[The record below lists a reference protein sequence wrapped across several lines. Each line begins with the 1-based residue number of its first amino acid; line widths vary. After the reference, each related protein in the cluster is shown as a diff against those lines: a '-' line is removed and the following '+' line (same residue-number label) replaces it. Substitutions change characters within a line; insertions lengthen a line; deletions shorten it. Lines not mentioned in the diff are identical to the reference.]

1 MGGIIEQV
9 EDKYYFKLNEN
20 NIIIGAYI
28 KGINEIPEN
37 AIAVNE
43 DIWNQRLQDSSL
55 NAFVDGKLCFKDTRT
70 QKDIELEQHQQ
81 KSNLVDEYVNN
92 LIITTTSNKRFKA
105 RYSDLSSMDIILKSE
120 YPNGVIPIWKQNI
133 NGELV
138 YYENLPLSELSEVI
152 NEANKRIQAK
162 HAEVFLGIEN
172 PYNEVENEI

>member
-1 MGGIIEQV
+1 MKYYKTQNGIRAIGEKNDNSGLGDQTHLVQDDWALMTDEEVDSFLNPPKTDEEILIEQH
-9 EDKYYFKLNEN
+9 E
-20 NIIIGAYI
+20 
-28 KGINEIPEN
+28 
-37 AIAVNE
+37 
-43 DIWNQRLQDSSL
+43 
-55 NAFVDGKLCFKDTRT
+55 
-70 QKDIELEQHQQ
+70 Q

-105 RYSDLSSMDIILKSE
+105 RYSDLSSMDIILKSD

-162 HAEVFLGIEN
+162 HAEIFLNIEN
-172 PYNEVENEI
+172 PYNEVENEIQG

>member
-1 MGGIIEQV
+1 MQNRFFKNNEGIIFDLSPLDIDNGMDDGLIVLTDEEV
-9 EDKYYFKLNEN
+9 EAFLNPTKTPQQIHE
-20 NIIIGAYI
+20 
-28 KGINEIPEN
+28 
-37 AIAVNE
+37 
-43 DIWNQRLQDSSL
+43 
-55 NAFVDGKLCFKDTRT
+55 
-70 QKDIELEQHQQ
+70 Q

-105 RYSDLSSMDIILKSE
+105 RYSDLSSMDIILKSD

-162 HAEVFLGIEN
+162 HAEVFFRRRKSI
-172 PYNEVENEI
+172 

>member
-1 MGGIIEQV
+1 MKYAHLEENTNKILGWYDKSINKNIPTPNIEVDEKVWQEAIKINANCYENSKFICKDFRTAEEILIEQH
-9 EDKYYFKLNEN
+9 E
-20 NIIIGAYI
+20 
-28 KGINEIPEN
+28 
-37 AIAVNE
+37 
-43 DIWNQRLQDSSL
+43 
-55 NAFVDGKLCFKDTRT
+55 
-70 QKDIELEQHQQ
+70 Q

-92 LIITTTSNKRFKA
+92 LIITTTSNKRFRA

-162 HAEVFLGIEN
+162 LAEIFLGLEN
-172 PYNEVENEI
+172 PYNEVENEIQG